1 MMSSGRDPS
10 QFFKAFLFPNLFR
23 AFRMAIHPRKMVI
36 AFAAVVLV
44 TLAGLAMD
52 VTQTVVKNS
61 LNETE
66 LHRYVAGRSQYLDF
80 METYADENIRTGVFM
95 TLVGFGLD
103 RFEQILGALQGFDTN
118 SIFVIFDNLGQM
130 FKAFEWAFR
139 YHLMYSLFFFA
150 MTLAVSAVTGGAIC
164 RMAALEFAQ
173 NERPGL
179 IESLRFSAARF
190 RSLFGALLTPMV
202 IIIGMGS
209 LIIVLGLLGNIKYIG
224 ELILALSMPLILIT
238 GVLMMLV
245 VLGTLGGLNLM
256 FPTIAF
262 ENSECFLAVNNS
274 FRYVFARPWRLGF
287 YTVIA
292 MIYGA
297 ISYTLSRFFV
307 FGLLLS
313 CYRFLELGFVQSN
326 AKLQRLWPEPRFESL
341 FTLSA
346 LDTTVWSE
354 SIAAALIQ
362 IAILG
367 VIALLAAFVVSYCFS
382 ANTIIY
388 ALMRKRVDDIDLS
401 EVKSIY
407 DDPDEEE
414 V

>member
-1 MMSSGRDPS
+1 
-10 QFFKAFLFPNLFR
+10 
-23 AFRMAIHPRKMVI
+23 MAIHPRKMVV

-52 VTQTVVKNS
+52 MTQTVVMDG
-61 LNETE
+61 LEGTE
-66 LHRYVAGRSQYLDF
+66 LHHYVLGREHYLSF
-80 METYADENIRTGVFM
+80 MAIHAHEDIRTGVFM
-95 TLVGFGLD
+95 TLVRFGLE
-103 RFEQILGALQGFDTN
+103 RFEQILQALQRFDSG
-118 SIFVIFDNLGQM
+118 SIFVVFDNLGQM

-139 YHLMYSLFFFA
+139 YHLVYSLFFFA
-150 MTLAVSAVTGGAIC
+150 ITLAVSAVTGGAIC

-179 IESLRFSAARF
+179 VESLRFSITRF
-190 RSLFGALLTPMV
+190 KSLFGALLTPLV
-202 IIIGMGS
+202 IIVGMGS
-209 LIIVLGLLGNIKYIG
+209 LIIVLGLLGNIKYVG
-224 ELILALSMPLILIT
+224 ELLLAFSMPLVLIT

-287 YTVIA
+287 YTGIA
-292 MIYGA
+292 MMYGA
-297 ISYTLSRFFV
+297 ISYTLIRFFV

-313 CYRFLELGFVQSN
+313 CYRFLELGFLQDN

-341 FTLSA
+341 FSLSS
-346 LDTTVWSE
+346 LDTAGWTE
-354 SIAAALIQ
+354 SLAAGLILV
-362 IAILG
+362 AILS

-388 ALMRKRVDDIDLS
+388 ALMRKRVDNIDLS
-401 EVKSIY
+401 DVKSIY
-407 DDPDEEE
+407 EDSDEEE
-414 V
+414 D